1 MECCRVLPVVNIN
14 CGGHDKGLII
24 GRLRVAFDVCLN
36 AVTCLGVYSMV
47 YIYLWYLWP
56 VHPTVHPTP
65 TKLVGGYVIGV
76 KSDP

>member
-1 MECCRVLPVVNIN
+1 MECWRVLPVVNID

-24 GRLRVAFDVCLN
+24 GKLRVAFDIRLN

-47 YIYLWYLWP
+47 YIYIWYLWP
-56 VHPTVHPTP
+56 VHPTPTN
-65 TKLVGGYVIGV
+65 LVAGYVIGV